1 MKNLFFLLIASLLL
15 TTIACDKDDDCEAG
29 QLSTNIVGEW
39 SVTALGLPAGDVKFN
54 ANGTLEDVDDV
65 LIDGEIGGIAV
76 DEKTYVVTSNEAFT
90 LRAMQGANFVEQ
102 DVDVISYTC
111 DEIVAEILGFQ
122 FTLRRN

>member
-76 DEKTYVVTSNEAFT
+76 DEKTYVVTSN
-90 LRAMQGANFVEQ
+90 
-102 DVDVISYTC
+102 
-111 DEIVAEILGFQ
+111 
-122 FTLRRN
+122 